1 MPNER
6 IGAVGILVEDN
17 KSVND
22 INTILS
28 DHRDIVIGRI
38 GVPYRKRNVAVI
50 ALIIDGSTDE
60 IGAMTGKLG
69 KLPGVRVK
77 TSLLTK

>member
-1 MPNER
+1 MPNQR
-6 IGAVGILVEDN
+6 IGAVGILVQDN
-17 KSVND
+17 NSVND
-22 INTILS
+22 INAILS
-28 DHRDIVIGRI
+28 KHRDIVVGRI

>member
-1 MPNER
+1 MPVER
-6 IGAVGILVEDN
+6 IGAVGILVERDE
-17 KSVND
+17 SAYE
-22 INTILS
+22 INRILS
-28 DHRDIVIGRI
+28 EHRGLVVGRI
-38 GVPYRKRNVAVI
+38 GVPYRRRNVAVI

-69 KLPGVRVK
+69 RLPGVRVK

>member
-1 MPNER
+1 MPGER
-6 IGAVGILVEDN
+6 IGAVAILVEN
-17 KSVND
+17 SESVRELNS
-22 INTILS
+22 ILS
-28 DHRDIVIGRI
+28 EHREIVVGRI

-69 KLPGVRVK
+69 RLPGVRVK

>member
-1 MPNER
+1 MPSER
-6 IGAVGILVEDN
+6 IGAVGILVERTE
-17 KSVND
+17 SVPE

-28 DHRDIVIGRI
+28 EYREIVVGRI

>member
-6 IGAVGILVEDN
+6 IGAVGILVQDN
-17 KSVND
+17 NSVNS

-28 DHRDIVIGRI
+28 EHRDIVVGRI

-77 TSLLTK
+77 TSLLSK